1 MQVPQHDW
9 LELDDRYNMVDE
21 SNIEPDFYID
31 RPPSA
36 TYIPDEEGTDQAI
49 QVHNVDPDLFDF
61 NLEAEPILQVLVGK
75 CLEQA
80 RIEVI
85 ETHENAV
92 LAQHNAM
99 YKQSREAMLVQTQRV
114 EARQLRRN
122 DEIDRRNL
130 QQRVN
135 QVLSEGKER
144 REVAR
149 TMSKQFL
156 KFFKR
161 DTLTGLK
168 DVGLLRNKKAYSM
181 GTHFLPALY
190 QQIKLEILEDNDRNA
205 LLDDTLQVGM
215 VGRSLRHKKA
225 IQTEMQR
232 REDVKNEKRRE
243 EEEAARAKAR
253 RQERRACL
261 KEQLRLN
268 QLQEVLT
275 T

>member
-1 MQVPQHDW
+1 
-9 LELDDRYNMVDE
+9 
-21 SNIEPDFYID
+21 
-31 RPPSA
+31 
-36 TYIPDEEGTDQAI
+36 
-49 QVHNVDPDLFDF
+49 
-61 NLEAEPILQVLVGK
+61 
-75 CLEQA
+75 
-80 RIEVI
+80 
-85 ETHENAV
+85 
-92 LAQHNAM
+92 
-99 YKQSREAMLVQTQRV
+99 MLVQTQRV

-135 QVLSEGKER
+135 QVLSEGKQK

-149 TMSKQFL
+149 NMSKQFL
-156 KFFKR
+156 KHFKR
-161 DTLTGLK
+161 DTLVSLK
-168 DVGLLRNKKAYSM
+168 DIGLLRNKKAYSM

-205 LLDDTLQVGM
+205 LLGDTLQVGM

-232 REDVKNEKRRE
+232 REDVKNEKRRQ

-268 QLQEVLT
+268 QLQELLT
-275 T
+275 TAVVPSSEQRDYAIALPVYDVRDYTADAAPGIYTLGGFLGELMTTL

>member
-1 MQVPQHDW
+1 M
-9 LELDDRYNMVDE
+9 
-21 SNIEPDFYID
+21 
-31 RPPSA
+31 
-36 TYIPDEEGTDQAI
+36 
-49 QVHNVDPDLFDF
+49 
-61 NLEAEPILQVLVGK
+61 
-75 CLEQA
+75 
-80 RIEVI
+80 I

-92 LAQHNAM
+92 LAQHNAL

-135 QVLSEGKER
+135 QVLSEGKQR

-156 KFFKR
+156 KYFKR
-161 DTLTGLK
+161 DTLVGLK
-168 DVGLLRNKKAYSM
+168 DIGLLRNKKAYSM

-205 LLDDTLQVGM
+205 LLGDTLQVGM

-232 REDVKNEKRRE
+232 REDVLNEKRRQA
-243 EEEAARAKAR
+243 EEAARAKAR

-268 QLQEVLT
+268 QLQELLT
-275 T
+275 TAVVPSSEQRDYAVALPVYDVRDYNADAPAGIYTLGGFLGEFMMTL